1 MEPKRQVEIQLG
13 HMCNNRCV
21 FCVSGQQTAFGRVR
35 PLDEDPILA
44 RIDEAFAQGHRKLTI
59 LGGEPTLQPSFLNV
73 VRHAVALGFEEI
85 VLFTNGV
92 KTARASF
99 IDEVLQTGGRFNWRI
114 SIQGATKEAHE
125 RTTKKPGSF
134 DRIVKTMEHLRA
146 RGQTI
151 TVNMCVVSSNY
162 ESVAHFP
169 ELLLPFGVKQ
179 LHLDMMRPLDAGER
193 SEAEMREMLPRYS
206 EMVPALERMIA
217 GFPEGFDVNIGNL
230 PFCMAPHLARFI
242 HHDGE
247 KTHTIAVDGENELSR
262 PWDKYEVKRRD
273 KLKIPSCRDCVF
285 EPRCSGIFETY
296 RAFYGTSELQPISA
310 ERLRTLDPERRLLA
324 LHLAP
329 LVREVLS
336 EPLSPFER
344 VTIAERND
352 AELFVTLSIPNRK
365 RLPMASA
372 QDAPSDEPALRLL
385 FHAPKNGLVS
395 FEDFGISLAAVPK
408 DVELA
413 KKGLHALVDRL
424 VAHGQKLLH
433 PIADD
438 VLSGASPLLTA
449 RLTRLRKAAP
459 FGELAWTDLAIGE
472 GGRRAE
478 LSLRGPAG
486 ERAMLWLGEQAGRPV
501 GGYRLE
507 GEATEA
513 VVSGLRAAMGA
524 LQRG

>member
-21 FCVSGQQTAFGRVR
+21 FCVSGQQTAFGRAR

-44 RIDEAFAQGHRKLTI
+44 SISEAYAQGHRKITL

-99 IDEVLQTGGRFNWRI
+99 IDEILATGGRFTWRI

-125 RTTKKPGSF
+125 RTTRKDGSF

-146 RGQTI
+146 RGQRI
-151 TVNMCVVSSNY
+151 TVNMCVVRSNY

-169 ELLLPFGVKQ
+169 ELLLPFGVEQ

-193 SEAEMREMLPRYS
+193 SEEEMRAMMPRYS
-206 EMVPALERMIA
+206 DMVPALERMVA

-230 PFCMAPHLARFI
+230 PYCIAPHLSRFI

-247 KTHTIAVDGENELSR
+247 ETHTIAIDGENELSR

-273 KLKIPSCRDCVF
+273 KLKIASCRDCVF
-285 EPRCSGIFETY
+285 EARCSGIFETY
-296 RAFYGTSELQPISA
+296 RDFYGTSELVPIGP
-310 ERLRTLDPERRLLA
+310 ERLRSLDPERRLFA
-324 LHLAP
+324 LYLAP
-329 LVREVLS
+329 IVREALR
-336 EPLSPFER
+336 EPLPPFER
-344 VTIAERND
+344 VTIGERND

-365 RLPMASA
+365 RLPLATA

-385 FHAPKNGLVS
+385 FHAPKGGLVC

-408 DVELA
+408 DVALL
-413 KKGLHALVDRL
+413 KTGLRALVDRL
-424 VAHGQKLLH
+424 VAKGQKLRY

-438 VLSGASPLLTA
+438 VLSGATPLLSA
-449 RLTRLRKAAP
+449 RLERLRKAAP
-459 FGELAWTDLAIGE
+459 FGELAWVDLAIDE
-472 GGRRAE
+472 GGRRGE
-478 LSLRGPAG
+478 LGLRGPAG
-486 ERAMLWLGEQAGRPV
+486 ERAVLWLGEQAGRPV

-507 GEATEA
+507 GEPTEA
-513 VVSGLRAAMGA
+513 VVTGLRAAMAA
-524 LQRG
+524 LQRA